1 MRNRWSVLAVLFF
14 ARTAIAFQFQSV
26 AAVAPLIGDVY
37 GVGLADIGLLI
48 GLYFAPGVLVAIPD
62 STLAAR
68 LGDRRVVIAAMVL
81 MPLGGALMWAAYNAS
96 IAMVFS
102 FGPVLLISRGW
113 TLTAASSA
121 VSLCMVIAASLACA
135 AILLAARS
143 GPRPDQSPRSSWR
156 QERRDLCRRT
166 DQAGR
171 RWRAARSGRPEP
183 MAEAERG
190 EDLCGSVQIGARLPR
205 LARYRACPG
214 LAAAVRSATGLIG
227 QEAWSP
233 HSRTRAYPGYVAHL
247 STWLTRFQ
255 KLF

>member
-14 ARTAIAFQFQSV
+14 ARMAMAFQFQSV
-26 AAVAPLIGDVY
+26 ATVAPLIGDVY

-113 TLTAASSA
+113 TLAAASSA
-121 VSLCMVIAASLACA
+121 VSLCMVIAASLACS
-135 AILLAARS
+135 AILLAALIWAPAGSITTILVATGTPRFVPPDRS
-143 GPRPDQSPRSSWR
+143 GGATVARRP
-156 QERRDLCRRT
+156 
-166 DQAGR
+166 
-171 RWRAARSGRPEP
+171 
-183 MAEAERG
+183 
-190 EDLCGSVQIGARLPR
+190 
-205 LARYRACPG
+205 
-214 LAAAVRSATGLIG
+214 VRSAGTHGG
-227 QEAWSP
+227 GRE
-233 HSRTRAYPGYVAHL
+233 G
-247 STWLTRFQ
+247 
-255 KLF
+255 